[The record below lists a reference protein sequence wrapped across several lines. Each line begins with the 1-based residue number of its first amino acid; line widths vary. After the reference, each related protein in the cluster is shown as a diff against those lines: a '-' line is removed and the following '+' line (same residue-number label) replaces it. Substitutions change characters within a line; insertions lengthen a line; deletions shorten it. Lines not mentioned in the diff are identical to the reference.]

1 VTGRA
6 ILGVAALVLLLA
18 GSARAQ
24 PAARDDGWLL
34 SIRSDSA
41 CPDAGTVDRRTREL
55 LGLGGDVSL
64 RESVELA
71 HEGSGLSVR
80 LRGDDQ
86 RLLGER
92 VLPLDEDCDA
102 LARAVSVVLA
112 SWLTGAHPEFLAPR
126 EAAPPEPAPALP
138 PAPPPRPR
146 AAPHVGARGT
156 LRVDDRLRFR
166 PAAGIGGLADSSGF
180 VPAGMVGLGVAPAG
194 SGLGAFA
201 RVVVSLER
209 TLPLGGGEVWFFR
222 YPLAVGGVVRLE
234 GGALSGELHAGAAV
248 AWLHLQGRGFRPNR
262 SVNDAAFGLFAAL
275 RVSLALGVVEPF
287 LEAAAFGW
295 PGAGSAYVDPP
306 DPGVALPRGEVVPVL
321 GATFRP

>member
-6 ILGVAALVLLLA
+6 ILGVAAFGLLLA
-18 GSARAQ
+18 GSVRAE

-34 SIRSDSA
+34 SVRSDSA
-41 CPDAGTVDRRTREL
+41 CPDAATVDRKTREL
-55 LGLGGDVSL
+55 LGLGKEVSL
-64 RESVELA
+64 RETVELA
-71 HEGSGLSVR
+71 HEGSGLSLK

-102 LARAVSVVLA
+102 LTRAVSVVLA
-112 SWLTGAHPEFLAPR
+112 SWLTDAHPEFLAPR
-126 EAAPPEPAPALP
+126 EAAPPEPVA
-138 PAPPPRPR
+138 APPPPPPPPR
-146 AAPHVGARGT
+146 VAPHVVARGA
-156 LRVDDRLRFR
+156 LRVDERLRVR
-166 PAAGIGGLADSSGF
+166 PAVGLGALADSGGV
-180 VPAGMVGLGVAPAG
+180 VPAAMVGLGVAPAG

-209 TLPLGGGEVWFFR
+209 TAPLGAGELGLLRF
-222 YPLAVGGVVRLE
+222 PLGAGGVIRLE
-234 GGALSGELHAGAAV
+234 SGALSGELHAGAAA
-248 AWLHLQGRGFRPNR
+248 AWLHLQGRGFQPNR
-262 SVNDAAFGLFAAL
+262 TVNDLAVGLFAAL

-295 PGAGSAYVDPP
+295 PGAGSAYVDLP
-306 DPGVALPRGEVVPVL
+306 DPGVALPRGEVVPVV